1 VTLITHLLSFAKRLF
16 PTTSIGKV
24 NRDCVQP
31 PIDQALIEEMSQ
43 DRYLAHQFRPLR
55 PDTWKEKRTDAY
67 IVKHDQPDRTCPQ
80 SDDCSFLDLETTT
93 ENENGR
99 FSDQKEN
106 AWVYSSKG
114 CPSSTY
120 LPMRVQQN
128 YCQNIT
134 MKLPSHHDPLL
145 NAFINSRI

>member
-67 IVKHDQPDRTCPQ
+67 KVKHDQPNRTCPQ

-99 FSDQKEN
+99 FSNQKEN

-114 CPSSTY
+114 SIFKL
-120 LPMRVQQN
+120 LPMRVQQ
-128 YCQNIT
+128 CCRQNIT